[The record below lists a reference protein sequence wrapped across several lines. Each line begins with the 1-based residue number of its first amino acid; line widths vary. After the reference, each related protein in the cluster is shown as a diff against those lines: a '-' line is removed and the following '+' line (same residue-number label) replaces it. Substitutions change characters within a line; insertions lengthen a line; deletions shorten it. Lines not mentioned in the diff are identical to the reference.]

1 MAVQSQKVTD
11 NPNANTYF
19 MVWNFKDTD
28 NIKEA
33 FQRVCALVSNLNN
46 SAAVRFP
53 NVRVSCVMG
62 IGYNA
67 WKKLELQEPLPKE
80 LDIFKEVK
88 GRNIQLFLLRVICIS
103 ISGQISSVFVLIWL
117 RQFPMYYLL

>member
-53 NVRVSCVMG
+53 NVRVSCVIG

-67 WKKLELQEPLPKE
+67 WKSWSFRSRCLKS
-80 LDIFKEVK
+80 
-88 GRNIQLFLLRVICIS
+88 LRS
-103 ISGQISSVFVLIWL
+103 LKK
-117 RQFPMYYLL
+117 

>member
-46 SAAVRFP
+46 SAAVRFQ
-53 NVRVSCVMG
+53 M
-62 IGYNA
+62 
-67 WKKLELQEPLPKE
+67 
-80 LDIFKEVK
+80 
-88 GRNIQLFLLRVICIS
+88 
-103 ISGQISSVFVLIWL
+103 
-117 RQFPMYYLL
+117 

>member
-80 LDIFKEVK
+80 LEIFEEVK
-88 GRNIQLFLLRVICIS
+88 ERSIQLFLLRVICIS
-103 ISGQISSVFVLIWL
+103 ISGRISSVFVLIWL